1 MPPRKKEHATRKTL
15 TGERVCLR
23 PFCRSDLCYVQKW
36 SEDPEMRKLTGE
48 VAPMTRA
55 EAEGWYRRMRS
66 EKDRIW
72 FAIVLKEGN
81 RVIGEAGL
89 LRMFKPWLCT
99 DMSVIIGEKDVWGRG
114 LGTEAG
120 RLLLD
125 LVFGDLAFHRVSMGV
140 VGFNERAMRFWK
152 GLGFKEEGIQRDGYY
167 CDGRYSE
174 FVMMSILED
183 EYRSLHGKERSGTV

>member
-1 MPPRKKEHATRKTL
+1 MPPQKKEYATRKTL
-15 TGERVCLR
+15 AGERVCLR
-23 PFCRSDLCYVQKW
+23 PFCRSDLCYVQKS

-183 EYRSLHGKERSGTV
+183 EYWSLHGKERSGTV